1 MTLGIAVIGTLIAL
15 GGLFFTLL
23 ERRDRKRA
31 VTSERKDRDEQVGLL
46 RRQVEA
52 VEAEGPGGR
61 LSSVASVA
69 PSFASG
75 CSGSSPQR
83 SSRSREPSRSAAP
96 QARLGYSGE
105 TRSFVRWG
113 SRRVH
118 DDQRDVAAISATSGI
133 VLLRRTILIRVRVE
147 PTAVTGARSQ
157 PRR

>member
-61 LSSVASVA
+61 LSSVA
-69 PSFASG
+69 
-75 CSGSSPQR
+75 
-83 SSRSREPSRSAAP
+83 
-96 QARLGYSGE
+96 LGGAILC
-105 TRSFVRWG
+105 VGMLW
-113 SRRVH
+113 V
-118 DDQRDVAAISATSGI
+118 VAAAVVAIS
-133 VLLRRTILIRVRVE
+133 
-147 PTAVTGARSQ
+147 GAKSFGGAAG
-157 PRR
+157 PPGV